1 MTRAEAHVRVKAA
14 VEYLEDRFDTDALA
28 DDVLLALD
36 GALTLEPTIVNFSG
50 VAHSV
55 TDVTT

>member
-14 VEYLEDRFDTDALA
+14 VEYLEGRFDTDALA
-28 DDVLLALD
+28 DDILLALD
-36 GALTLEPTIVNFSG
+36 GALVLEPTIANFSG
-50 VAHSV
+50 LAHSV